1 MIRSIQVIGHDARVS
16 LQTDRR
22 AFAPYGLHGGADGMR
37 GINWSTDADGNRQD
51 RPAKGSLTLKDKE
64 AVTLETPGGGGW
76 GAGV

>member
-1 MIRSIQVIGHDARVS
+1 MPE
-16 LQTDRR
+16 T
-22 AFAPYGLHGGADGMR
+22 APKTVPLTVQLVAKTEFTPPADVP
-37 GINWSTDADGNRQD
+37 WSTDADGNRQD